1 MATDKLSPDV
11 LNQAQSWLNNNQELL
26 LTYAVNIIAA
36 ILTIVIGFV
45 VVNMLTNGVN
55 SLMKKRRIDNTI
67 SDFITSI
74 VKYALLAF
82 VIVAALSRVGVQT
95 ASFIAIIGAAGLAI
109 GLALQGSLA
118 NFAAGVLL
126 IGFRFFKAGDY
137 IEAGGTAG
145 TVQSVQIF
153 TTVLMTPDNRMI
165 VVPNAK
171 VLNDK
176 IINYSKEKTRRLDLV
191 INVSYSADLKL
202 VKEVL
207 TRVILADDRVLNDP
221 ECRVAVSN
229 LGDTAVEF
237 IARPWVNASD
247 YWALKFDLLEQIK
260 LEMDANNIRMPYPN
274 MDVHLIKQ
282 TES

>member
-1 MATDKLSPDV
+1 MATDKLSPDA

-95 ASFIAIIGAAGLAI
+95 ASFIAIIGAAGLAV